1 MRRTHTV
8 LAPFLMLRWS
18 RGSLPPRPIPF
29 AMTIDSFQGDPA
41 KPSIRRA
48 DLPPG
53 PPEMPLIGKAF
64 RIRNDFVGLL
74 RETAAYGD
82 VGTAAVNPILICLVN
97 HPELIR
103 EVLVASHRNIGRG
116 GPGSETVRWMWGDGL
131 LASTGAFHL
140 RQRRLIQ
147 PRFHRRYV
155 EKYAEAMTEMSS
167 RKSRQWRD
175 GAVVDMEH
183 EMRELTLW
191 IVAKA
196 LFDIE
201 TSDVVQRVGESFA
214 ESDAYLY
221 LRLTQPVFLRRLLHS
236 LPLPSTRR
244 FKAARAYVD
253 ELIYGLIEERR
264 RSGAQGEDLLCLL
277 MQVRYEDA
285 ASGEDNRMSDK
296 LVRDEAVSLYIAG
309 HDTTAT
315 TLTYAL
321 YLVSRHPEVE
331 RRFHAELDDVLGDRD
346 ATLDDLPRL
355 ALTDRIIRETLRL
368 YPPVWGF
375 ARRVFEPIELDGH
388 RIPPGAQV
396 MVSALI
402 TQRDPRWFDDPLEFR
417 PDRWTSELRSA
428 LPRFAYFPF
437 GGGQHQCIG
446 QGFAWMEAK
455 IALATLCR
463 RWRATTR
470 AKAEIL
476 PRTTLKVKGGM
487 PTTLHRRR

>member
-1 MRRTHTV
+1 
-8 LAPFLMLRWS
+8 
-18 RGSLPPRPIPF
+18 
-29 AMTIDSFQGDPA
+29 
-41 KPSIRRA
+41 
-48 DLPPG
+48 
-53 PPEMPLIGKAF
+53 MPLIGQAF
-64 RIRNDFVGLL
+64 RIRNDFVGLV
-74 RETAAYGD
+74 REAAAYGD
-82 VGTAAVNPILICLVN
+82 VSTVSVNPILICLVN

-103 EVLVASHRNIGRG
+103 EFLVTHHRKSAKGATM
-116 GPGSETVRWMWGDGL
+116 SKTVRWMWGNGL

-140 RQRRLIQ
+140 KQRRLIQ
-147 PRFHRRYV
+147 PRFHRSYI
-155 EKYAEAMTEMSS
+155 EKYAETMTEMSS

-175 GAVVDMEH
+175 GDMVDMEQ
-183 EMRELTLW
+183 EMRDLTLR

-201 TSDVVQRVGESFA
+201 TNDVVQRVGESFT
-214 ESDAYLY
+214 ESDAYIY
-221 LRLTQPVFLRRLLHS
+221 LRLTQPVFLRRLLHN

-253 ELIYGLIEERR
+253 ALIYRLIEERR
-264 RSGAQGEDLLCLL
+264 QSGAQGEDLLCLL
-277 MQVRYEDA
+277 MQARYEDA
-285 ASGEDNRMSDK
+285 ESEEDGRMSDE

-331 RRFHAELDDVLGDRD
+331 ERFHAELDHVLGDRD

-355 ALTDRIIRETLRL
+355 TFTDRIIRETLRL

-375 ARRVFEPIELDGH
+375 ARMVFEPIELGGH
-388 RIPPGAQV
+388 PIPPGV
-396 MVSALI
+396 SVLVSALI

-417 PDRWTSELRSA
+417 PDRWTAEFRSA

-446 QGFAWMEAK
+446 EGFAWMEAK

-463 RWRATTR
+463 RWRAKTG

-487 PTTLHRRR
+487 PATLHRRR

>member
-1 MRRTHTV
+1 MNT
-8 LAPFLMLRWS
+8 
-18 RGSLPPRPIPF
+18 
-29 AMTIDSFQGDPA
+29 DSFQVDPA
-41 KPSIRRA
+41 RPSIRRA
-48 DLPPG
+48 ELPPG
-53 PPEMPLIGKAF
+53 PPEMPLIGQAF
-64 RIRNDFVGLL
+64 RIRNDFVGLV
-74 RETAAYGD
+74 REAATYGD
-82 VGTAAVNPILICLVN
+82 VSTVSVNPILICLAN
-97 HPELIR
+97 HPDLIR
-103 EVLVASHRNIGRG
+103 EVLVNSHRKTAKGATM
-116 GPGSETVRWMWGDGL
+116 SETVRRMWGNGL

-140 RQRRLIQ
+140 KQRRLIQ
-147 PRFHRRYV
+147 PRFHRRYI
-155 EKYAEAMTEMSS
+155 EKYAETMTEMSS

-175 GAVVDMEH
+175 RAVVDMEQ
-183 EMRELTLW
+183 EMRDLTLR

-196 LFDIE
+196 LFNIE
-201 TSDVVQRVGESFA
+201 TSDVVQRVGESFT

-221 LRLTQPVFLRRLLHS
+221 LRLTQPVFLRRLLHN

-264 RSGAQGEDLLCLL
+264 RSGAEGEDLLCLL
-277 MQVRYEDA
+277 MQARYEDA
-285 ASGEDNRMSDK
+285 QSEEDSRMSDE

-321 YLVSRHPEVE
+321 YLVSRHPDVE
-331 RRFHAELDDVLGDRD
+331 QRFHAELDDVLGNRD
-346 ATLDDLPRL
+346 ATLDDLPHL
-355 ALTDRIIRETLRL
+355 PLTDRIIRETLRL

-375 ARRVFEPIELDGH
+375 ARMVFEPIELDGH
-388 RIPPGAQV
+388 RIPPGV
-396 MVSALI
+396 SVLVSALI
-402 TQRDPRWFDDPLEFR
+402 TQRDPRWFDNPLEFQ
-417 PDRWTSELRSA
+417 PDRWTSEFRSA

-446 QGFAWMEAK
+446 EGFAWMEAK

-463 RWRATTR
+463 RWRATTA

-476 PRTTLKVKGGM
+476 PRTTLKVKGGL

>member
-1 MRRTHTV
+1 MNTDSFHV
-8 LAPFLMLRWS
+8 D
-18 RGSLPPRPIPF
+18 PPRP
-29 AMTIDSFQGDPA
+29 
-41 KPSIRRA
+41 SIQRA

-64 RIRNDFVGLL
+64 RIRNDLIGLV
-74 RETAAYGD
+74 REAAAYGD
-82 VGTAAVNPILICLVN
+82 VSTVSVNPILLCLVN
-97 HPELIR
+97 NPELIR
-103 EVLVASHRNIGRG
+103 EVVVTSQRRTSKDPTAI
-116 GPGSETVRWMWGDGL
+116 ETVRWMWGNGL

-140 RQRRLIQ
+140 KQRRLIQ
-147 PRFHRRYV
+147 PRFHRKYIER
-155 EKYAEAMTEMSS
+155 YAEAMTEMSS

-175 GAVVDMEH
+175 GAMVDMEQ

-191 IVAKA
+191 IVAKV
-196 LFDIE
+196 LFNIE
-201 TSDVVQRVGESFA
+201 TSDVVQRVGASFA

-221 LRLTQPVFLRRLLHS
+221 LRLTQPVFLRRLLHR

-264 RSGAQGEDLLCLL
+264 RPGAEDDDLLCLL
-277 MQVRYEDA
+277 MQARYEDA
-285 ASGEDNRMSDK
+285 ESGEDGRMSDE

-315 TLTYAL
+315 TLTYAF
-321 YLVSRHPEVE
+321 YLLSRHPEVE
-331 RRFHAELDDVLGDRD
+331 KRFHAELDEVLGDRD
-346 ATLDDLPRL
+346 ATLADLPHL
-355 ALTDRIIRETLRL
+355 PLTDQILTETLRL
-368 YPPVWGF
+368 FPPVWAF
-375 ARRVFEPIELDGH
+375 SRMVFEPIELDGH
-388 RIPPGAQV
+388 RIPPGV
-396 MVSALI
+396 SIMVSPLI
-402 TQRDPRWFDDPLEFR
+402 THRDPRWFDSPLEFR
-417 PDRWTSELRSA
+417 PDRWTPEFRSA

-455 IALATLCR
+455 ITLATLCR
-463 RWRATTR
+463 RWRATTGAR
-470 AKAEIL
+470 ADIL

>member
-1 MRRTHTV
+1 MNT
-8 LAPFLMLRWS
+8 
-18 RGSLPPRPIPF
+18 
-29 AMTIDSFQGDPA
+29 DSFRVDPA
-41 KPSIRRA
+41 RPSIRRA
-48 DLPPG
+48 ELPPG

-64 RIRNDFVGLL
+64 RIRSDFVGLI
-74 RETAAYGD
+74 REAAAYGD
-82 VGTAAVNPILICLVN
+82 VSTVSVNPVLICLVN
-97 HPELIR
+97 RPDLIR
-103 EVLVASHRNIGRG
+103 EVLVTSQRRTAKGANIRD
-116 GPGSETVRWMWGDGL
+116 TLRWMWGNGL

-147 PRFHRRYV
+147 PRFHRRYI
-155 EKYAEAMTEMSS
+155 EKYAGAMTQMSS
-167 RKSRQWRD
+167 RKSRQWWD
-175 GAVVDMEH
+175 GAVVEMER

-196 LFDIE
+196 LFGIE
-201 TSDVVQRVGESFA
+201 TSDVVQRVGASFA

-221 LRLTQPVFLRRLLHS
+221 LRLTQPVFLRRLLHR

-244 FKAARAYVD
+244 FNAARAYVD

-264 RSGAQGEDLLCLL
+264 RSGARGEDLLCLL

-285 ASGEDNRMSDK
+285 PIAEDGRMSDE

-315 TLTYAL
+315 TLAYAL

-331 RRFHAELDDVLGDRD
+331 KRFHAELDDVLGDRD
-346 ATLDDLPRL
+346 ATLDDLPHL
-355 ALTDRIIRETLRL
+355 PLTDRIIRETLRL
-368 YPPVWGF
+368 YPPGWAF
-375 ARRVFEPIELDGH
+375 SRMVFEPIELDGH
-388 RIPPGAQV
+388 RIPPGVTV

-402 TQRDPRWFDDPLEFR
+402 TQRDPRWFDNPLEFR
-417 PDRWTSELRSA
+417 PDRWTPEFRSA

-437 GGGQHQCIG
+437 GGGQHQCLG

-470 AKAEIL
+470 ARAEIL

>member
-1 MRRTHTV
+1 MNT
-8 LAPFLMLRWS
+8 
-18 RGSLPPRPIPF
+18 
-29 AMTIDSFQGDPA
+29 DSFKVDPA
-41 KPSIRRA
+41 RPSIRRA

-74 RETAAYGD
+74 REATTYGD
-82 VGTAAVNPILICLVN
+82 VSTASVNPILICVVN

-103 EVLVASHRNIGRG
+103 EVLVASHRIIGRG
-116 GPGSETVRWMWGDGL
+116 GPGSATVRWMWGDGL

-147 PRFHRRYV
+147 PRFHRRYI
-155 EKYAEAMTEMSS
+155 EKYAGAMTEMSS

-175 GAVVDMEH
+175 GAMVDMEQ

-201 TSDVVQRVGESFA
+201 TSDVVQRVGKCFA

-221 LRLTQPVFLRRLLHS
+221 LRLTQPVFLRRLLHH

-244 FKAARAYVD
+244 FRAARAYVD
-253 ELIYGLIEERR
+253 ELTYGLIEERR
-264 RSGAQGEDLLCLL
+264 QSGAEGEDLLCLL
-277 MQVRYEDA
+277 MQSRYEDA
-285 ASGEDNRMSDK
+285 ESEEESRMGDE

-315 TLTYAL
+315 TLTYAF

-331 RRFHAELDDVLGDRD
+331 KRFHAELDDVLGNRE
-346 ATLDDLPRL
+346 ATLDDLSDLP
-355 ALTDRIIRETLRL
+355 LTERIIRETLRL

-402 TQRDPRWFDDPLEFR
+402 TQRDPRWFDNPLEFR
-417 PDRWTSELRSA
+417 PDRWTSEFRSA

-437 GGGQHQCIG
+437 GGGRHQCIG
-446 QGFAWMEAK
+446 EGFAWMEAK

-463 RWRATTR
+463 RWRVTTK

-487 PTTLHRRR
+487 PATLHRRR